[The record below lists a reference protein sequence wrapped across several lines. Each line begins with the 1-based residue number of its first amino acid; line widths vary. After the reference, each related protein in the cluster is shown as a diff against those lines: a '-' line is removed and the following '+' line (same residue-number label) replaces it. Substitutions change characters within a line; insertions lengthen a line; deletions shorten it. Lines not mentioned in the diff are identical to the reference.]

1 MTLLQD
7 LRYALR
13 MLLKDPWFTAVAA
26 VALGL
31 GIGVNTT
38 VFTFVN
44 AVLIRGLPFD
54 RPEEIVLLATRNTTR
69 DANDSSAASWQEFED
84 WRAKSRSFSGLAGFR
99 QQQFTVSD
107 PDHPAERVSG
117 AAVSANTF
125 GLLRQQPFL
134 GRDFAPGEDA
144 AGAAPV
150 VILGYS
156 VWKNRYSSE
165 PGVIGRTLK
174 INEVAYAI
182 IGVMPER
189 MRFPTNADMW
199 RPLQPPDRETRLT
212 SRSIGVFG
220 RLADG
225 VTWNQAA
232 IEMAGISRELQAAYP
247 ESNTNI
253 ETRLMTFNE
262 RFNGGPIRL
271 IFLSLLG
278 AVGFVLLIACA
289 NVANLLL
296 ARSAYR
302 TREMA
307 VRTALGASRGRIVRQ
322 LLIESVMLAC
332 LGGILGLSL
341 AAIGVRMFDAAVAD
355 VGKPYWIS
363 FTLDLAV
370 FGYFA
375 AICLAT
381 GIVFGLAP
389 ALQVSKTNL
398 NDLMKEGGRGQSGGA
413 RARWLTSGL
422 VVAELT
428 LTLALLTGAGLMA
441 RSFLKLYALD
451 LGFEANHLLTLRT
464 QLVESKYPKPEQR
477 QIFYDSLL
485 TRLRALPGVTR
496 AAMASTLPLGNS
508 GAFLYE
514 IEGRPVST
522 APTRPRVSVVDAGPG
537 YFETL
542 GVQAVRG
549 RVIRDPDGAPGA
561 EVTVI
566 NQRLASEL
574 FANEDPLG
582 RRMRIMEGPKDD
594 KPGPWLTVVGVS
606 PTVRQGEVQALE
618 PPAVLYRPSR
628 MNAPMGTAMIVR
640 TTGDPA
646 SMIGAVREAAKALD
660 PDQPLFAVRTLND
673 AIAEARWPY
682 RVFGSLFV
690 IFAIIALVLSSVGIY
705 AITSYSVS
713 QRTPEL
719 GLRLALGAQASQ
731 ISWLILRT
739 GLWQL
744 GIGLALGL
752 AAAFGVAQILKSL
765 VAQIPAVDPVTFI
778 GITLLLTVVM
788 LTACLIP
795 ARRAT
800 RMDPLAA
807 LRVD

>member
-7 LRYALR
+7 LRYAVR

-69 DANDSSAASWQEFED
+69 DANDSSAASWQELED
-84 WRAKSRSFSGLAGFR
+84 WRAKSRAFSGLAGFR
-99 QQQFTVSD
+99 QQQFTISD

-144 AGAAPV
+144 EGAAPV

-156 VWKNRYSSE
+156 VWKNRYSSD
-165 PGVIGRTLK
+165 PAVIGRTVK
-174 INEVAYAI
+174 INDVAYSI

-199 RPLQPPDRETRLT
+199 RPLQPPAPETRRT
-212 SRSIGVFG
+212 TRQTGVFG
-220 RLADG
+220 RLANC

-253 ETRLMTFNE
+253 EARLMTFNE

-332 LGGILGLSL
+332 LGGLLGLSL
-341 AAIGVRMFDAAVAD
+341 TAVGVRLFDAAVAD
-355 VGKPYWIS
+355 VGKPYWIA
-363 FTLDLAV
+363 FTLDLSV

-413 RARWLTSGL
+413 RARWLTSSL

-441 RSFLKLYALD
+441 RSFLKLYTLD
-451 LGFEANHLLTLRT
+451 LGFETNHLLTLRT

-485 TRLRALPGVTR
+485 ARLRALPGVTQ
-496 AAMASTLPLGNS
+496 AGMASTLPLGGS
-508 GAFLYE
+508 GSSLYE

-542 GVQAVRG
+542 GVQALRG
-549 RVIRDPDGAPGA
+549 RVIRETDGAPGA
-561 EVTVI
+561 EVIVV

-582 RRMRIMEGPKDD
+582 RRMRVMEGPKED

-618 PPAVLYRPSR
+618 PPAVLYRPAR
-628 MNAPMGTAMIVR
+628 MNAPAGTAMLVR
-640 TTGDPA
+640 TSGDPA
-646 SMIGAVREAAKALD
+646 AMIAAVREAAKALD
-660 PDQPLFAVRTLND
+660 PDQPLFAVRTLDD

-705 AITSYSVS
+705 AITSYSVT

-752 AAAFGVAQILKSL
+752 AAAFGVSQILESI

-778 GITLLLTVVM
+778 AITVLLTVVM

>member
-7 LRYALR
+7 LRYAVR

-54 RPEEIVLLATRNTTR
+54 RPEEIVLVATRNTTG
-69 DANDSSAASWQEFED
+69 DADNSSPASWQELED
-84 WRAKSRSFSGLAGFR
+84 WRAKARSFSGVAGFR

-117 AAVSANTF
+117 AAVTANTF

-150 VILGYS
+150 VILGHS
-156 VWKNRYSSE
+156 VWKNRYSSD
-165 PGVIGRTLK
+165 PAVIGRTLK
-174 INEVAYAI
+174 INDAAHSI

-199 RPLQPPDRETRLT
+199 RPLQPPAPETRRT
-212 SRSIGVFG
+212 SRQIGVFG
-220 RLADG
+220 RLANG

-232 IEMAGISRELQAAYP
+232 VEMAAISRELQAAYP

-253 ETRLMTFNE
+253 EARLMTFNE

-332 LGGILGLSL
+332 LGGLLGLSL
-341 AAIGVRMFDAAVAD
+341 TAVGVRLFDAAVAE
-355 VGKPYWIS
+355 VGKPYWIA
-363 FTLDLAV
+363 FTLDLSV

-413 RARWLTSGL
+413 RARWLTSSL

-441 RSFLKLYALD
+441 RSFLKLYTLD
-451 LGFEANHLLTLRT
+451 LGFETNHLLTLRT

-485 TRLRALPGVTR
+485 ARLRALPGVTQ
-496 AAMASTLPLGNS
+496 AAMASTVPLGGS
-508 GAFLYE
+508 GSFLYE

-542 GVQAVRG
+542 GVQPLRG
-549 RVIRDPDGAPGA
+549 RVIRETDGAPGA
-561 EVTVI
+561 EVIVI

-582 RRMRIMEGPKDD
+582 RRMRVMEGSQED

-606 PTVRQGEVQALE
+606 PTIRQGEVQALE

-628 MNAPMGTAMIVR
+628 LNPPTGTAMLVR
-640 TTGDPA
+640 TSGDPA
-646 SMIGAVREAAKALD
+646 AMIGAVREAAKALD
-660 PDQPLFAVRTLND
+660 PDQPLFGVRTLND
-673 AIAEARWPY
+673 GIAEARWPY

-705 AITSYSVS
+705 AITSYSVT

-719 GLRLALGAQASQ
+719 GLRLALGAQSSQ

-739 GLWQL
+739 ALWQL
-744 GIGLALGL
+744 GIGLVLGL
-752 AAAFGVAQILKSL
+752 AAAFGVAQILQSI

-778 GITLLLTVVM
+778 AITVLLTVVM

>member
-7 LRYALR
+7 LRYAVR
-13 MLLKDPWFTAVAA
+13 MLLKDPWFTTVAA

-44 AVLIRGLPFD
+44 AVLIRGLPFE
-54 RPEEIVLLATRNTTR
+54 RPEEIVYLATHDTTR
-69 DANDSSAASWQEFED
+69 DEGDSSAASWQEFED
-84 WRAKSRSFSGLAGFR
+84 WRAKARSFTELAAFR
-99 QQQFTVSD
+99 PLQMNVSD

-117 AAVSANTF
+117 ASVTANMF
-125 GLLRQQPFL
+125 GLLGQQPFL

-144 AGAAPV
+144 TGAAPV

-156 VWKNRYSSE
+156 VWKNRYNSD
-165 PGVIGRTLK
+165 PAVIGRTLK
-174 INEVAYAI
+174 MNEVAYSV
-182 IGVMPER
+182 IGVMPEG

-199 RPLQPPDRETRLT
+199 RPLLPIAAENRHNRNI
-212 SRSIGVFG
+212 SVFG
-220 RLADG
+220 RLASG
-225 VTWNQAA
+225 VNWTRASA
-232 IEMAGISRELQAAYP
+232 EMAAISRELQAAYP
-247 ESNTNI
+247 EQNKNI
-253 ETRLMTFNE
+253 EARLMTFNE

-302 TREMA
+302 AREMA

-322 LLIESVMLAC
+322 LLIESVLLAC
-332 LGGILGLSL
+332 LGGVLGLSL
-341 AAIGVRMFDAAVAD
+341 TAIGVRLFDAAVAG
-355 VGKPYWIS
+355 VGKPYWIV
-363 FTLDLAV
+363 FNLDLAV

-441 RSFLKLYALD
+441 RSFLKLYSLD
-451 LGFEANHLLTLRT
+451 LGFETNHLLSLRT

-477 QIFYDSLL
+477 QIFFDALRA
-485 TRLRALPGVTR
+485 RLKALPGVTD
-496 AAMASTLPLGNS
+496 AALASTLPLG
-508 GAFLYE
+508 GTGQFKFE
-514 IEGRPVST
+514 IEGRPVSD
-522 APTRPRVSVVDAGPG
+522 APARPRVSVVDAGSG

-542 GVQAVRG
+542 GVRIQRG
-549 RVIRDPDGAPGA
+549 RTLAEGDGTPGSEVI
-561 EVTVI
+561 VI
-566 NQRLASEL
+566 NQRLATEF
-574 FANEDPLG
+574 FANEDPLA
-582 RRMRIMEGPKDD
+582 RRMRVMEGANED
-594 KPGPWLTVVGVS
+594 KPGPWLTIVGVS
-606 PTVRQGEVQALE
+606 PTIRQGEVRDLE
-618 PPAVLYRPSR
+618 PAAVLYRPARLS
-628 MNAPMGTAMIVR
+628 PSLGTAMLVR
-640 TTGDPA
+640 TAGDPA
-646 SMIGAVREAAKALD
+646 SMVGAVREAAKALD
-660 PDQPLFAVRTLND
+660 QDQPLFGVRPFSEV
-673 AIAEARWPY
+673 IAESRWPY

-705 AITSYSVS
+705 AITSYSVN
-713 QRTPEL
+713 QRTQEL

-744 GIGLALGL
+744 GIGLTLGL
-752 AAAFGVAQILKSL
+752 AAAWGVSQILKSL
-765 VAQIPAVDPVTFI
+765 VAQIPAVDPITFI
-778 GITLLLTVVM
+778 AITLLLTVVM